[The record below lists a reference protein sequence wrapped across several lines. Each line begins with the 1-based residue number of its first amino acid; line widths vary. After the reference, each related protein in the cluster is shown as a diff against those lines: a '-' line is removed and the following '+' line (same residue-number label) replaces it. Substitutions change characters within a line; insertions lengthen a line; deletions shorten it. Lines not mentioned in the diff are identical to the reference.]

1 MSKIVFLLIA
11 VGIISFASGKV
22 RRIDEHELHFLNFIK
37 THGKNYST
45 QEEHQYRFGIF
56 KENLKKIN
64 KWNAESNTTRFGI
77 NKFADLTFEEF
88 QRQYTGLKLDDTMRG
103 NAVKYT
109 PVGNAPDELDYR
121 KLGYVTRVKSQG
133 CGDCYI
139 FSTIGKYKISIT
151 IEILADRLQ
160 NFALFNQIFMNF
172 EISLFFCTSTARKL
186 QNETLTFKCSYRPV
200 VAEKKIC

>member
-22 RRIDEHELHFLNFIK
+22 HRIDEDELHFFNFIK

-64 KWNAESNTTRFGI
+64 KWNAESNTTRFGV
-77 NKFADLTFEEF
+77 NKFADLTFQEF

-103 NAVKYT
+103 GNAVKYT
-109 PVGNAPDELDYR
+109 PVGDAPDELDYR
-121 KLGYVTRVKSQG
+121 DLGYVTRVKEQK

-139 FSTIGKYKISIT
+139 FSTIGKYDISVT
-151 IEILADRLQ
+151 IDILADRLQ
-160 NFALFNQIFMNF
+160 NFAFFNQIFY
-172 EISLFFCTSTARKL
+172 EI
-186 QNETLTFKCSYRPV
+186 
-200 VAEKKIC
+200 